1 MLIRDSSSAAMSHN
15 TSGQRRSR
23 LPVVQGKPVFS
34 SNAQFTATNKF
45 GFPTNLYSTTNEF
58 KSSSNGEQIFT
69 RRNIFNTN
77 APQQFNSPWAA
88 SVASEDGEVD
98 SQGPESVRKFCTE
111 DTPVSLS
118 KAGSNTNLSSL
129 TFDDDDHI
137 STPGHAKPNNQLSG
151 MTSIL
156 YQFSIN
162 LRIYDIKSVVK

>member
-45 GFPTNLYSTTNEF
+45 GFPTNQYSTTNEF
-58 KSSSNGEQIFT
+58 KSSSNGQQFFT

-156 YQFSIN
+156 Y
-162 LRIYDIKSVVK
+162 